1 MEEELIPIV
10 GEIYKVRL
18 RSGRTWLF
26 KSAYCGDQKTE
37 HQDAYCIDC
46 GDDDSFRDYVTTSR
60 GCHVG
65 DNSDIIELKP
75 ANLNEIAI
83 FERNWDESICI
94 PKSVNRTPR
103 LPATD

>member
-18 RSGRTWLF
+18 GSGRTWLF
-26 KSAYCGDQKTE
+26 KSAYCGEHMTE
-37 HQDAYCIDC
+37 HQGAYCIDC
-46 GDDDSFRDYVTTSR
+46 GGSDYFRDYVTIIR

-65 DNSDIIELKP
+65 NNHDIIELKP

-83 FERNWDESICI
+83 FKRKIG
-94 PKSVNRTPR
+94 
-103 LPATD
+103 

>member
-18 RSGRTWLF
+18 DSGCTWLF
-26 KSAYCGDQKTE
+26 KSNYHGEHITE
-37 HQDAYCIDC
+37 HQGAYCIDC
-46 GDDDSFRDYVTTSR
+46 GGSDYFRDYVAIER

-65 DNSDIIELKP
+65 SNCDIIELRP

-83 FERNWDESICI
+83 FKR
-94 PKSVNRTPR
+94 K
-103 LPATD
+103 LG